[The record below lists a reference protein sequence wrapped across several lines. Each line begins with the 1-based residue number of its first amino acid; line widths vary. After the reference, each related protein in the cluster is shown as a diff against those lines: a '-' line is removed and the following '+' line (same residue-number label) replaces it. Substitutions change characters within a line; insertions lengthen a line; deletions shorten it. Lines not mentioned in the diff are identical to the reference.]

1 MLVRPAKQ
9 ASPQADSP
17 TIWTSSVPTNSLKA
31 SDVIVATTVSH
42 EAEQTKKI
50 IGSVALVVGAL
61 LGTSVEMGAV
71 VHSASRHSFWDTDGL
86 PVGESLGLPDGDPDG
101 ESEGVSDGDPEGD
114 ALGLIEGLPEG
125 IELGLSEGLELGS
138 VEGDSLGLSEG
149 DSLGDP
155 DGLPDGAALGE
166 SLGESLGA

>member
-86 PVGESLGLPDGDPDG
+86 PVGESLGLPDG

-114 ALGLIEGLPEG
+114 SDGVPEGDAVGLIEGLPEG
-125 IELGLSEGLELGS
+125 LK
-138 VEGDSLGLSEG
+138 LGLSEG

-155 DGLPDGAALGE
+155 DGLPDGEALGE